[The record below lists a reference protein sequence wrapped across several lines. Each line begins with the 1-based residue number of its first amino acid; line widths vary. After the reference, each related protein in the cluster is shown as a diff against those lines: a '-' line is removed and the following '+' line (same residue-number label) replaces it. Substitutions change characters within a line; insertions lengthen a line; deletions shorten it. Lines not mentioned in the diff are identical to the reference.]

1 MGIFTRKDNNK
12 SAENNQ
18 SLKYVY
24 LMRTGNDHYK
34 VGVAT
39 NIFNRLKALQTSS
52 STPIELVTAKRMENA
67 FEVERAIHHKFSH
80 VKVGGGKEWFTLTD
94 REAIDIAVEINKYS
108 SVDITE
114 VESLRLQILKESEAL
129 HSLVQEHIDKLEEA
143 VEQHTRTY
151 TKVSNKLESM
161 TAEYKQAGMEKVA
174 PKNNK
179 DSAEPEKTV
188 VPVKPVLLYDPLLEK
203 AVKVA
208 MSEGK
213 ASTSL
218 LQRKLSIGYGR
229 AARIIEKLEERGV
242 ISELD
247 GIKPR
252 TVNLDNAQKLL
263 NNVRETR

>member
-1 MGIFTRKDNNK
+1 MNIFSRK
-12 SAENNQ
+12 ENAGRDEDT
-18 SLKYVY
+18 SVLKYVY
-24 LMRTGNDHYK
+24 LMRTGDDHYK
-34 VGVAT
+34 IGVAT

-80 VKVGGGKEWFTLTD
+80 VKVGGGKEWFRLTD
-94 REAIDIAVEINKYS
+94 KEAIDIAVEINKYS

-129 HSLVQEHIDKLEEA
+129 HTLVQEHIDKLEEA
-143 VEQHTRTY
+143 VEQQTRTY
-151 TKVSNKLESM
+151 IKISNKLESM
-161 TAEYKQAGMEKVA
+161 TAEYKQAGKDKLVSKANQDSVEQEKV
-174 PKNNK
+174 P
-179 DSAEPEKTV
+179 

-229 AARIIEKLEERGV
+229 AARIMEKLEERGV

-252 TVNLDNAQKLL
+252 TVNLDNAQRLIS
-263 NNVRETR
+263 EIIAS

>member
-1 MGIFTRKDNNK
+1 MSIFTKKDKNRLD
-12 SAENNQ
+12 ENTP

-24 LMRTGNDHYK
+24 LMRTGINHYK

-80 VKVGGGKEWFTLTD
+80 VKVGGGKEWFTLTE

-161 TAEYKQAGMEKVA
+161 SAEYKQANSGKVT
-174 PKNNK
+174 
-179 DSAEPEKTV
+179 PEKTLEIIEPNKTL
-188 VPVKPVLLYDPLLEK
+188 VPEKPELIYDPLIEK
-203 AVKVA
+203 AIKVS

-252 TVNLDNAQKLL
+252 FVNSDQAQRLL
-263 NNVRETR
+263 KEIDSE

>member
-1 MGIFTRKDNNK
+1 MSIFTKRDKNRPD
-12 SAENNQ
+12 ENTP

-24 LMRTGNDHYK
+24 LMRTGDDHYK
-34 VGVAT
+34 IGVAT

-52 STPIELVTAKRMENA
+52 STPIELVTAKRVENA
-67 FEVERAIHHKFSH
+67 FEVEKAIHHKFSH
-80 VKVGGGKEWFTLTD
+80 VKVGGGKEWFRLTD
-94 REAIDIAVEINKYS
+94 KEAIDVAVEINKYS

-114 VESLRLQILKESEAL
+114 LESLRLQVLKESEAL

-143 VEQHTRTY
+143 IEQHTRTY

-161 TAEYKQAGMEKVA
+161 SAEYKQAGMDKVVS
-174 PKNNK
+174 KNNK
-179 DSAEPEKTV
+179 DIVEPEKTI
-188 VPVKPVLLYDPLLEK
+188 VPVKPVLIYDPLLEK
-203 AVKVA
+203 AIKVS

-252 TVNLDNAQKLL
+252 TVNVSNAQNLL
-263 NNVRETR
+263 NEIIAS